1 MTNPRPHFLGRRA
14 FLLLVLAVAWCT
26 ASARAGDD
34 DETTLFG
41 ATGNAVAYIAD
52 DLTIY
57 LWSGKP
63 VAYLDK
69 DDAGGFHVYGF
80 NGKHLGWF
88 VRGVLRD
95 QNGAAAG
102 AVKEVFRSPP
112 TLEPFKSFKEFK
124 PFKSFKE
131 FAPFRPTFS
140 TEWSETPLKLFLLQ
154 GVAD

>member
-1 MTNPRPHFLGRRA
+1 MSYPYSLPLGRRA
-14 FLLLVLAVAWCT
+14 FLLLVLTVAWFT
-26 ASARAGDD
+26 ANARAGDE

-41 ATGNAVAYIAD
+41 ATGNAVAYIAE

-63 VAYLDK
+63 VAYLDQ

-95 QNGAAAG
+95 QIGAAVG

-112 TLEPFKSFKEFK
+112 TGEAFKSFKEFK

-140 TEWSETPLKLFLLQ
+140 NEWSETPLKLFLLQ